1 MEISEVTV
9 MVDLDSIKNLK
20 LIKMI
25 NDVTIAHLDLLYSTI
40 KSLYGKVEYN
50 EKIYNSNYLSCNL
63 LNFKKDVEKSL
74 KGRGNELLFI
84 ITNEDYNLVANNNN
98 HSYYI
103 KLNDI
108 IAGTAITEVESII
121 SKYLKK

>member
-25 NDVTIAHLDLLYSTI
+25 NDVTIAHLDLLCSTI
-40 KSLYGKVEYN
+40 KSLHGKVEYN

-63 LNFKKDVEKSL
+63 LNFKEDVEKSL